1 MDFGVDRDRN
11 ELFRPQRAPLPRGE
25 MDGEQPSILLVDDDP
40 KLIELLARYLDKEGF
55 RVRTARDGADMD
67 VQFAAVRPDL
77 IVLDLMLPGEDGLS
91 IARRLR
97 GGSDVPVIILSAR
110 GSELDRIVGLE
121 VGADDYLAKPFNPR
135 ELLARI
141 RAVLR
146 RQRPLAAEPVSTRVA
161 FGDFVLDLDAQR
173 LLRHGREVDI
183 TAGDFALLE
192 VLATH
197 PNRVMTRDQLVDR
210 LKGYDRSPYDR
221 SIDVRVTRLRKKIE
235 TDPANPV
242 YLRTVWGR
250 GYMFTPHGDKPV
262 P

>member
-1 MDFGVDRDRN
+1 MD
-11 ELFRPQRAPLPRGE
+11 A
-25 MDGEQPSILLVDDDP
+25 EQPSILLVDDDP
-40 KLIELLARYLDKEGF
+40 KLIELLARYLEKEGF
-55 RVRTARDGADMD
+55 RVRTARDGVDMD
-67 VQFAAVRPDL
+67 GQLAAAHPDL

-97 GGSDVPVIILSAR
+97 AGSDIPVIILSAR

-121 VGADDYLAKPFNPR
+121 VGADDYLGKPFNPR

-146 RQRPLAAEPVSTRVA
+146 RQRPIATEAAVRQVS

-173 LLRHGREVDI
+173 LLRNGREVDV

-197 PNRVMTRDQLVDR
+197 PNRVMTRYQLVDR
-210 LKGYDRSPYDR
+210 LKGYYRSPYDR
-221 SIDVRVTRLRKKIE
+221 SIDVRVTRVRKKIE
-235 TDPANPV
+235 ADPASPV
-242 YLRTVWGR
+242 FLRTVWGR
-250 GYMFTPHGDKPV
+250 GYMFTPHGDQPV